1 MVMTMMAR
9 LMMFLAMVVVVRRMI
24 RMMMADW

>member
-24 RMMMADW
+24 RLMMADW